1 MTTSMI
7 GLSLGQLLFG
17 PVSDK
22 YGRRTPLILSLWLLV
37 IATIACIMAWDIY
50 SFIFFRFIQGLAGAG
65 GIVLSRS
72 ISSDLFSGKDLV
84 QFFTLIAA
92 VQGLAP
98 IGAPVLGGILLNFT
112 DWQGIFWAI
121 LVIGIIL
128 LCTSYHLKE
137 TLSANKRSRES
148 LLNIFKL
155 LGSVIRNRKFMKYVM
170 LLSFSMAVMFVF
182 IASSSFIFQDLY
194 GLTPFVYSLY
204 FAVNAFALA
213 IGNVLS
219 ARFSTPEKAIKARVS
234 GLLSMGILTA
244 WMLLA
249 NPGFIY
255 VAVPMLLLLF
265 SAGLTF
271 PSSATLAIECE
282 RTYAGSASAV
292 LGTMNFI
299 LGGLVTPLVGLGN
312 ILWSTA
318 VVILICITLVTLL
331 AISIFKKR

>member
-1 MTTSMI
+1 
-7 GLSLGQLLFG
+7 
-17 PVSDK
+17 
-22 YGRRTPLILSLWLLV
+22 
-37 IATIACIMAWDIY
+37 
-50 SFIFFRFIQGLAGAG
+50 
-65 GIVLSRS
+65 
-72 ISSDLFSGKDLV
+72 
-84 QFFTLIAA
+84 
-92 VQGLAP
+92 
-98 IGAPVLGGILLNFT
+98 
-112 DWQGIFWAI
+112 
-121 LVIGIIL
+121 
-128 LCTSYHLKE
+128 
-137 TLSANKRSRES
+137 
-148 LLNIFKL
+148 
-155 LGSVIRNRKFMKYVM
+155 MKYVM

-213 IGNVLS
+213 MGNVLS
-219 ARFSTPEKAIKARVS
+219 ARFSTPEKAIKAGVS

-255 VAVPMLLLLF
+255 AAVPMLLLLF

-271 PSSATLAIECE
+271 PSSATLAIEYE

-312 ILWSTA
+312 ILWSTV